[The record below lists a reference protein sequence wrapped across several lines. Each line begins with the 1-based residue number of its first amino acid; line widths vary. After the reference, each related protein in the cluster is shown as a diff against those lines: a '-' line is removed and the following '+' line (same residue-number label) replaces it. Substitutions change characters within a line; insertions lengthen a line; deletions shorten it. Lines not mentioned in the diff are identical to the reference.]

1 MAMNIAH
8 LIQKKQQQDQ
18 VYVSKIY
25 FHIYAIISTL

>member
-8 LIQKKQQQDQ
+8 LIQKKQQQGQ